1 MTEREAYILLNMMEG
16 IGPVRV
22 RHMLEALGSAVE
34 AVTAHPDAMQRAR
47 GVGEELARSIANQRE
62 QLDVAEECRKAKAMG
77 AEIIT
82 PLDDEYPAALKE
94 IHDPPLALYV
104 LGTLEKKDRH
114 AIAIVGSRR
123 STLYGKQVADRLGY
137 QLAQTGFTV
146 LSGLARG
153 IDTAAHEG
161 CLKGEGRTIAVMG
174 GALDKVYPPENETLA
189 RQIVKH
195 GAVISEF
202 AMGREPDRTTFA
214 IRNRIVS
221 GMSMGV
227 VVVEAGSK
235 SGALITADVAAEQG
249 RTIFAVPGRIDSQAS
264 RGTHKLI
271 KAGARL
277 VEDVDD
283 ILQEFE
289 FLIPPEQAQAEL
301 ALTMRPEV
309 RLDADEQAVVKAL
322 WQGPMDMDGL
332 AREAGLS
339 SARIS
344 AMLIGL
350 EMKRVVRMLPGRQV
364 ELSVE
369 WNMDEAQGQEE
380 VEL

>member
-1 MTEREAYILLNMMEG
+1 MTEREAYILFNMMEG

-22 RHMLEALGSAVE
+22 RHMIETLGSAVD
-34 AVTAHPDAMQRAR
+34 AVSAHPDDMQRAR
-47 GVGEELARSIANQRE
+47 GVGAELARSVAAQRE
-62 QLDVAEECRKAKAMG
+62 SLDETAECRKAEAMG
-77 AEIIT
+77 AWIVT
-82 PLDDEYPAALKE
+82 PVDEDYPAPLKE
-94 IHDPPLALYV
+94 IHDPPLALYG
-104 LGTLEKKDRH
+104 LGSLDKKDRH
-114 AIAIVGSRR
+114 GIAIVGSRR

-137 QLAQTGFTV
+137 QLARTGFTV
-146 LSGLARG
+146 ISGLARG

-161 CLKGEGRTIAVMG
+161 CIKGGGRTIAVMG
-174 GALDKVYPPENETLA
+174 GALDKVYPPENEPLA
-189 RQIVKH
+189 EQITKQ
-195 GAVISEF
+195 GAVLTEF

-221 GMSMGV
+221 GLSMGV
-227 VVVEAGSK
+227 VVVEAGLK

-264 RGTHKLI
+264 RGPHKLI

-289 FLIPPEQAQAEL
+289 FLIPPEKKQAEL
-301 ALTMRPEV
+301 SLDMRPEV

-322 WQGPMDMDGL
+322 WQGPMDVDAL
-332 AREAGLS
+332 TREAGLS
-339 SARIS
+339 SARVS
-344 AMLIGL
+344 ALLIGL
-350 EMKRVVRMLPGRQV
+350 EMKRVVRMLPGRLV

-369 WNMDEAQGQEE
+369 WKMDEARGGEE
-380 VEL
+380 EEQ